1 MDDLKLYA
9 SSEKGFDS
17 SVQSVRI
24 FSTDIC
30 MEFGIE
36 KCATLNIHKRKRS
49 TSDGIVL
56 PNDNKIKGLSSDE
69 DCYKYLG
76 ILQTDQTKCREMKEK
91 LTKKYMRRVRRVLET
106 KLNGVNI
113 IRALNMWAIPL
124 IRYSALFLNWNKV
137 KLENLD
143 GKTTWKI
150 MENYLLCV
158 KHSTHEVMY
167 IDCTCREKK
176 EVET

>member
-30 MEFGIE
+30 MEFG
-36 KCATLNIHKRKRS
+36 KRKRS

-106 KLNGVNI
+106 KLNGV
-113 IRALNMWAIPL
+113 
-124 IRYSALFLNWNKV
+124 
-137 KLENLD
+137 
-143 GKTTWKI
+143 KI
-150 MENYLLCV
+150 
-158 KHSTHEVMY
+158 
-167 IDCTCREKK
+167 
-176 EVET
+176 

>member
-30 MEFGIE
+30 MEFG
-36 KCATLNIHKRKRS
+36 N
-49 TSDGIVL
+49 
-56 PNDNKIKGLSSDE
+56 NKIKGLSSDE

-106 KLNGVNI
+106 KLNGV
-113 IRALNMWAIPL
+113 
-124 IRYSALFLNWNKV
+124 
-137 KLENLD
+137 
-143 GKTTWKI
+143 KI
-150 MENYLLCV
+150 
-158 KHSTHEVMY
+158 
-167 IDCTCREKK
+167 
-176 EVET
+176 